1 MYPVAVSIGEVQV
14 PAESNAIPAALPA
27 IGLLMIPDVFHLAD
41 KPGFGDEHIAGLV
54 DRYGNRKSD
63 FGLVGRAAVTG
74 VSRVPLPAKVVM
86 TPDVSTLRI
95 RLLPPST
102 GVEVSRTVYR
112 DVESKINSALV
123 ACPPSPE
130 ED

>member
-14 PAESNAIPAALPA
+14 TRGVERYTGGAACDWA
-27 IGLLMIPDVFHLAD
+27 TDDSGRIHLAD

-63 FGLVGRAAVTG
+63 FGLVGGPPSPASAA
-74 VSRVPLPAKVVM
+74 VPLPAKVVM

-102 GVEVSRTVYR
+102 V
-112 DVESKINSALV
+112 
-123 ACPPSPE
+123 
-130 ED
+130 